1 MGTPE
6 LQLDAIRQRLIDLQS
21 PRSDRAGAV
30 ALPWETAHPE
40 PDRPATA
47 TDLSATVEALRQRSA
62 NVAPPQNPAPEPAM
76 PPELD
81 MHLHRLQG
89 QARQINQLAQEQ
101 EAALQTFKRS
111 VDSLAWHLQ
120 RHPSPWTLEQFCRLE
135 PVAIAQVLADTQ
147 GAMVLT
153 STAIDLFQD
162 EQNAVQTAHLLR
174 HQAQPQNQAWFGAG
188 NWSTRLIREPIAA
201 ITQLWQGLTTTLEH
215 HSDLSALDIVGWL
228 LGGIISRKVL
238 ELTLAALPSL
248 WPLLIG
254 GIIAWVGWTLYRLI
268 THPRSDL
275 AMIARVLL
283 ALLGLVLGGQF

>member
-1 MGTPE
+1 
-6 LQLDAIRQRLIDLQS
+6 
-21 PRSDRAGAV
+21 
-30 ALPWETAHPE
+30 
-40 PDRPATA
+40 
-47 TDLSATVEALRQRSA
+47 
-62 NVAPPQNPAPEPAM
+62 
-76 PPELD
+76 

-111 VDSLAWHLQ
+111 IDSFAWYLQ

-135 PVAIAQVLADTQ
+135 PVAIAQVLADAQ

-174 HQAQPQNQAWFGAG
+174 HKSQPQNRPWPGTET
-188 NWSTRLIREPIAA
+188 WPTLMIREPIAA
-201 ITQLWQGLTTTLEH
+201 VTQLWQGLTATLEH
-215 HSDLSALDIVGWL
+215 HSHLSALDIAGWL

-238 ELTLAALPSL
+238 ELTLATLPNL

-268 THPRSDL
+268 TNPRSDL

-283 ALLGLVLGGQF
+283 ALLGLLLGGQL